1 MQIMHH
7 SGPEFGDGA
16 GYSVTEA
23 ARRTQ
28 IIGATIETL
37 AELGYH
43 RTSFARIVERAGLSS
58 TRMISYYF
66 PSKNELMFAVVG
78 DILDSQD
85 LTERYTPD
93 TDRAGLLRAY
103 IEAEIDFLRT
113 HPLRVRALLEIG
125 RNWTNEGG
133 TNDGG
138 TEPHR
143 AALNGM
149 LWRDIQLGQI
159 ERQLTQ
165 GQREGAFG
173 EFDASVMAMT
183 IRQALDGAA
192 IKLAA
197 QPDLDLAAYGAELAD
212 LFDRATR
219 A

>member
-1 MQIMHH
+1 MQITHH
-7 SGPEFGDGA
+7 SRPEFGDGA

-28 IIGATIETL
+28 IIEATIETL

-66 PSKNELMFAVVG
+66 PSKNDLMFAVVG
-78 DILDSQD
+78 TILDSRD

-93 TDRAGLLRAY
+93 TDRPGLLRAY
-103 IEAEIDFLRT
+103 IEGEIDFLRT
-113 HPLRVRALLEIG
+113 HPRRVRALLEIG
-125 RNWTNEGG
+125 RNWADPDS
-133 TNDGG
+133 DGG
-138 TEPHR
+138 TGPSQ

-173 EFDASVMAMT
+173 EFDASVLAMT
-183 IRQALDGAA
+183 IRQAIDGAA

-197 QPDLDLAAYGAELAD
+197 DPDLDLTAYGRELAE